1 MAGTKKEKLRL
12 QKFKAAKKEA
22 AAKEK
27 ARNKENYANMK
38 VLCTD
43 ANELAPIPSTDIPS
57 SMEIEQ
63 VAPVL
68 SQAEVNI
75 FFNLN

>member
-1 MAGTKKEKLRL
+1 M

-38 VLCTD
+38 VLFKD
-43 ANELAPIPSTDIPS
+43 ANELARIPSTDIPS
-57 SMEIEQ
+57 SMEIDDNLE
-63 VAPVL
+63 VL